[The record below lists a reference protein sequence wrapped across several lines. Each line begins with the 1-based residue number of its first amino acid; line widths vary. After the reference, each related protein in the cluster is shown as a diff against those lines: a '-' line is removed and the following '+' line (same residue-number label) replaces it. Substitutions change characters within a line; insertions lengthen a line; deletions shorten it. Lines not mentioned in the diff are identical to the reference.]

1 MDDAEST
8 EVPTSSRAPTGRDT
22 AVQTVGLTT
31 DQGADCRIHNVKLRF
46 ELIVS
51 LCSGLNS
58 MRRAVA

>member
-8 EVPTSSRAPTGRDT
+8 EVPTSSRAPTGRGYSCSNSWVD
-22 AVQTVGLTT
+22 
-31 DQGADCRIHNVKLRF
+31 DQGADCTIDNVKLRF